1 MTRQRGRFAG
11 FSLYV
16 SKTGSIQGSIPCYKD
31 GPELP
36 LLNFAATCTEYG
48 RYVIF
53 FNERLDEGTYPSN
66 YEIQNVYTELCEVIV
81 LGNITYIKYTTS
93 KTNQMYHQWYMLS
106 YSYSINFQINSETMK
121 LFFLDL
127 FSICFRKN
135 PTMLSVFLFDR

>member
-36 LLNFAATCTEYG
+36 LLNFTAICTEYG

-53 FNERLDEGTYPSN
+53 FNERLDGGTYPSN
-66 YEIQNVYTELCEVIV
+66 YEKQNVYTELCEVIV
-81 LGNITYIKYTTS
+81 LGNITYDKYTTS
-93 KTNQMYHQWYMLS
+93 EKNQMHHQWYMLS
-106 YSYSINFQINSETMK
+106 YSYSINFQVNNVSKRVLIYSVTLKMIPNTIS
-121 LFFLDL
+121 LDH
-127 FSICFRKN
+127 FN
-135 PTMLSVFLFDR
+135 VV

>member
-16 SKTGSIQGSIPCYKD
+16 SKNGSIQGSIPCYKD

-36 LLNFAATCTEYG
+36 LLNFTAICTEYG

-127 FSICFRKN
+127 FSICFRKKTHN
-135 PTMLSVFLFDR
+135 VISLFI